1 VPLGGTSLT
10 PLFCCAPR
18 GQWAWQ
24 DNHLQDVV
32 YRELDDYAQMQRRV
46 RNPRFGAELEQALVD
61 PAFDQLQNEVMVRL

>member
-1 VPLGGTSLT
+1 
-10 PLFCCAPR
+10 
-18 GQWAWQ
+18 
-24 DNHLQDVV
+24 LQDVV